1 MPMLDDGTLGFCR
14 TARAPPPQNATGPP
28 MAGLSWIASQGLDGP
43 APGLDQSMSRKL
55 RSVSERE
62 G

>member
-1 MPMLDDGTLGFCR
+1 
-14 TARAPPPQNATGPP
+14 
-28 MAGLSWIASQGLDGP
+28 MAGLSWIASRGLDGP